1 MQTKSTPSKSR
12 VEFTVPPGFAV
23 PERDDPSKPFDVVCS
38 FMPSP
43 DGKKLCLV
51 EIGNTDMPGYDDGDE
66 ETAKPE
72 VKPDYSQM
80 AQGMMSQQPAGAGQ
94 GY

>member
-1 MQTKSTPSKSR
+1 MEQKSSKSK
-12 VEFTVPPGFAV
+12 VEFTPPASEPV
-23 PERDDPSKPFDVVCS
+23 PEREDPSKPFDMVCS
-38 FMPSP
+38 FMPSKN
-43 DGKKLCLV
+43 GQVCMVKY
-51 EIGNTDMPGYDDGDE
+51 GNTDMPGYDDGDE